1 MILEFEGVGNYKLI
15 TASTIERD
23 IAISNVL
30 RSSGAHDA
38 MLQALTAGEEPD
50 RRIFEAISGSGK
62 LFELLG
68 ASLVPEGVDPLTWTP
83 AMARDTAQAL
93 KNISAPKAKQ
103 LLLLSVVEL
112 VKAFFLAE
120 LHSLVISRSS
130 SPKAT
135 GNGAAVG
142 PDGENAATSNS
153 ATGH

>member
-50 RRIFEAISGSGK
+50 RRIFEAISGSGQ

-68 ASLVPEGVDPLTWTP
+68 AALVREGVDPLTWTP
-83 AMARDTAQAL
+83 AMAKETAAAL
-93 KNISAPKAKQ
+93 KAITVPKAKQ

-112 VKAFFLAE
+112 VKAFFLVG
-120 LHSLVISRSS
+120 LHSLVISRSFS
-130 SPKAT
+130 KTIS
-135 GNGAAVG
+135 NGAAVG
-142 PDGENAATSNS
+142 PDGESAAILNS
-153 ATGH
+153 AIGH